1 MPSSILQ
8 SRPCPG
14 CKKLLSPGEPGTYAV
29 QPAGSFAECLRRCD
43 GCGIGLSNT
52 STVDGET
59 IIYKNLL
66 DNIPE
71 GMRAGFID
79 ALRLSVNI
87 FNRSNKERKAAFS
100 TSEDALT
107 WTAFRWLQT
116 EGRLRETCSAL
127 GLDIAKSSSKE
138 PILLLWGAQVP
149 NRNEPAS
156 HVASVLK
163 NISTDLGEIA
173 DRRTEPDVVL
183 DFGDAGV
190 VFAEV
195 KFRSGNDSKDPK
207 YANWDRYLERPD
219 SGAFLDPNGVRE
231 NGHYELARNWR
242 FAWEVSRKLNVPVGV
257 VNLGS
262 ERLFKSR
269 SDAALKAFVS
279 LLNQDP
285 RHQFY
290 RITWR
295 QLFEASGQM
304 PAWFPAYA
312 VEKRLDA
319 WGCYGPPAK
328 AA

>member
-1 MPSSILQ
+1 MPSPILQ
-8 SRPCPG
+8 PRPCPG
-14 CKKLLSPGEPGTYAV
+14 CNEQLSPGEPGTYV
-29 QPAGSFAECLRRCD
+29 VRPAGSFAECLRRCD
-43 GCGIGLSNT
+43 ACGIGLSNT
-52 STVDGET
+52 SIVDGET
-59 IIYKNLL
+59 IIYKNIL

-71 GMRAGFID
+71 EMQAGFID
-79 ALRLSVNI
+79 TMRLSVNI

-107 WTAFRWLQT
+107 WTVFHWLQT
-116 EGRLRETCSAL
+116 KGRLRQTCSTL
-127 GLDIAKSSSKE
+127 GIDIAKNSSKE
-138 PILLLWGAQVP
+138 PILLLWGVQVP
-149 NRNEPAS
+149 NRKEPDS
-156 HVASVLK
+156 HVAKILEK
-163 NISTDLGEIA
+163 ISRDLGEA
-173 DRRTEPDVVL
+173 VDGRSEPDVVL
-183 DFGDAGV
+183 DFGEAGV
-190 VFAEV
+190 VVAEI
-195 KFRSGNDSKDPK
+195 KFRSGNDTKDPK

-219 SGAFLDPNGVRE
+219 SGAFLDSNGVRE

-242 FAWEVSRKLNVPVGV
+242 FAWEVSRELNVPVGV

-269 SDAALKAFVS
+269 SDVALKTFVS
-279 LLNQDP
+279 LLNLDP
-285 RHQFY
+285 WHQFY

-319 WGCYGPPAK
+319 WGCYAPPAR